1 MLVEGAGCRRAG
13 HRNFRVMPTQ
23 KTGCQ
28 LPSKSQANVVSRYLS
43 STSGTRTINLSIGS
57 CRLLLSTA
65 IEVKLV
71 VRGKQTVW

>member
-1 MLVEGAGCRRAG
+1 MEGLAAGEQGIGIFASCQHKKRAV
-13 HRNFRVMPTQ
+13 NNT
-23 KTGCQ
+23 
-28 LPSKSQANVVSRYLS
+28 SQCVVSRYLS
-43 STSGTRTINLSIGS
+43 STSGTRTLNLSIGS